1 MDLLKRKPAWW
12 LLEGDERAPRSSR
25 LPRSCPALC
34 SSPPLQ
40 DLGLLAGSVDCCC
53 LRIPPLLRLLEMTY
67 FENGVNSAKCQG
79 VRVQTALPRA
89 LPAEESRLSR
99 GPSRSCVYGFVWG
112 AVALFF
118 LFPGPWLLQFIFMLL
133 ECRQLVGWACC
144 YVRERQPIRAGL
156 CLSPGCRQLK

>member
-1 MDLLKRKPAWW
+1 MINSSCFPMENCATPGLLSTSYPLPTHSLGR
-12 LLEGDERAPRSSR
+12 R
-25 LPRSCPALC
+25 LCFPVRI
-34 SSPPLQ
+34 